1 MKREAL
7 TKRVAVT
14 RPAKFLPAAVEYL
27 RSKGMEAVPVPMMEM
42 VPRKNGDIDAFL
54 ERLSAGQVDVIIL
67 TSQNGFLFLL
77 ERLGDDVEHFLGLVE
92 GVRVLAIGP
101 KTKKALEAHA
111 IWAKMVPS
119 TYSSEGIVKEFSF
132 PRKHVEVLRSDH
144 GNPVLIKGLE
154 AGGAIVHET
163 ILYDIVPLKG
173 EAQEAF
179 VREALAGSIDA
190 FTFTSTMTA
199 KSLFMTAESMG
210 VLPELKSAMNAKAV
224 AVIGTPTAEF
234 LRENGIR
241 VDVVPRNF
249 TFEEMIDDLAKA
261 L

>member
-1 MKREAL
+1 MKR
-7 TKRVAVT
+7 VVVT

-27 RSKGMEAVPVPMMEM
+27 RSKGLEAVPVPMMEM
-42 VPRKNGDIDAFL
+42 VPRKDGGIDAFL

-77 ERLGDDVEHFLGLVE
+77 ERLGDDVEHFLGLVD
-92 GVRVLAIGP
+92 GVQVLAIGP

-132 PRKHVEVLRSDH
+132 PRRHVEVLRSDH

-163 ILYDIVPLKG
+163 ILYDIVPLRG
-173 EAQEAF
+173 EAQEAL
-179 VREALAGSIDA
+179 VREALAGRIDA

-199 KSLFMTAESMG
+199 KSLLLEAESMG
-210 VLPELKSAMNAKAV
+210 VLEPLKEALNSKKV
-224 AVIGTPTAEF
+224 AAIGNPTAGF
-234 LRENGIR
+234 LKESGIR

-249 TFEEMIDDLAKA
+249 TFEEMIDDLVKV

>member
-1 MKREAL
+1 M
-7 TKRVAVT
+7 KRVAVT
-14 RPAKFLPAAVEYL
+14 RPEKFLPAAVDYL
-27 RSKGMEAVPVPMMEM
+27 RSKGLEAVPVPMMEM
-42 VPRKNGDIDAFL
+42 VPRKDGEIDAFL

-77 ERLGDDVEHFLGLVE
+77 ERLGNDVEHFLGLVE
-92 GVRVLAIGP
+92 GVQVLAIGP
-101 KTKKALEAHA
+101 KTKKALEGHA

-119 TYSSEGIVKEFSF
+119 TYSSEGIVREFSF
-132 PRKHVEVLRSDH
+132 PRQHVEVLRSDH
-144 GNPVLIKGLE
+144 GSPVLIKGLE

-179 VREALAGSIDA
+179 VREALSGRIDA

-199 KSLFMTAESMG
+199 KSLLMAAESMG
-210 VLPELKSAMNAKAV
+210 ALEELKAALNSKKV
-224 AVIGTPTAEF
+224 AAIGTPTAVF
-234 LRENGIR
+234 LKESGIR

-249 TFEEMIDDLAKA
+249 TFEEMIDDLANV